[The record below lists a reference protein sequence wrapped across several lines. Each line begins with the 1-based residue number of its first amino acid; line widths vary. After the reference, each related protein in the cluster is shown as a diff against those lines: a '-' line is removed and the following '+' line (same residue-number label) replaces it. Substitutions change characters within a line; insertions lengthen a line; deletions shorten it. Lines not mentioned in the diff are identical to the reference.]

1 MTVVL
6 VEEEEEEEEEVVVVT
21 VVLVEEEEEE
31 EEEDVVVLTVE
42 KKFDA
47 DMESFKMVAIEHFSG
62 CKGLHPYTAEECSR
76 DKFLVRLR
84 G

>member
-1 MTVVL
+1 M
-6 VEEEEEEEEEVVVVT
+6 VVVV
-21 VVLVEEEEEE
+21 VEEEEE
-31 EEEDVVVLTVE
+31 EEEDVVVEE
-42 KKFDA
+42 KFEA
-47 DMESFKMVAIEHFSG
+47 DMKSSKMVDVEHFSG